1 MARQLS
7 GLLRLHLLHL
17 RLRATRRTKEQTL
30 SYMSWEVRLML
41 REDEAQQ
48 RRGRRGAGRC

>member
-7 GLLRLHLLHL
+7 GLLRLRLLHL

-41 REDEAQQ
+41 REDEVRELHVAAE
-48 RRGRRGAGRC
+48 G